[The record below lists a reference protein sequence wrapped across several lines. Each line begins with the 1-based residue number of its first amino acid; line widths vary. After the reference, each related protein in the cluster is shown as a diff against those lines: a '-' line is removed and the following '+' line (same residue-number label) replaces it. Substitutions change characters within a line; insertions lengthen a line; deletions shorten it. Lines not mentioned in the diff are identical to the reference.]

1 MFKKILLVVCLVVGV
16 FGGTTV
22 SFWPNVFCLSTVEAA
37 SGPSIGLTPRELKK
51 NRNYESSD
59 LYSRAHHLIY
69 GKKGPL
75 GPGGRVRI
83 AVIVNG
89 EEGLV
94 VENRVKNQIYQQLR
108 NKFPRESFAVMKGTD
123 VTTYLLTRAE
133 DEQYDNRKGV
143 SRAVPQANYNI
154 NANGISESH
163 SYNYVGN
170 QQNDID
176 GIPVGHRPRGLA
188 DMRLNDYVDAGRKCG
203 YDYVFVLT
211 MNLGEQRK
219 YQHGLIPLLPITHH
233 TSKQNVWVRARFVDV
248 KDGEY
253 LYRND
258 LSATGKTHNGH
269 FNGRVYE
276 ESVKIAVEEIMDDIM
291 VTEE

>member
-1 MFKKILLVVCLVVGV
+1 MFKKLLLVICLVVGI
-16 FGGTTV
+16 FWGDTV
-22 SFWPNVFCLSTVEAA
+22 SFWPNALCLSTAEAA

-133 DEQYDNRKGV
+133 DEQYDTRKGV
-143 SRAVPQANYNI
+143 SRSVPQANYNI
-154 NANGISESH
+154 NANGVSEAH

-176 GIPVGHRPRGLA
+176 GMPVGHRPRGLA
-188 DMRLNDYVDAGRKCG
+188 DMRLHDYVDAGRKCG

-211 MNLGEQRK
+211 MNLGERTK
-219 YQHGLIPLLPITHH
+219 YQHGFIPLLPITNH

-258 LSATGKTHNGH
+258 LPAMGKTHNGH